1 MILKRAWSAG
11 SGLRSALAAVALVA
25 APAIAQS
32 QQATISGRVTAA
44 GTNEPLT
51 DARVLVVNT
60 TLSAATNADGRF
72 TIRSVPAGNFVVR
85 VLRVGFQEQKK
96 PVTVAAGGAPTVD
109 FVLTQAVVQLQEIV
123 TTATGEQRRVEI
135 GNAVTT
141 LGDINQKV
149 ETTPIN
155 NIADLMVGK
164 APGVIV
170 LPAAMTGAAP
180 TIRLRGL
187 RSLATSGSGVSNDPI
202 YVVDGVRYA
211 SGNLS
216 LSTGGTT
223 ASLLNDL
230 NPAEIEDIEIV
241 KGPSAATLYGTDAAN
256 GVIVV
261 TTKRGRAGSTR
272 WNWYGEGGAVSDR
285 NNYAKNY
292 ATWGHTAA
300 GAAKRCTL
308 ITVSQAT
315 CNPTGS
321 AAGYDSITSF
331 DVLRDASTTPMHSG
345 HRDQY
350 GLNISGGS
358 DAVRFFVSGDLQ
370 NELGPLHMPGFA
382 QGVLQDSLGVPLRDE
397 WVNPEAFQSQ
407 SVRAN
412 LSASLSPKFDLTAT
426 AGFSKA
432 NQRLPQVDNNTF
444 SVYYSAWN
452 NPGFNHNGLGYN
464 ELQTVDNASGQTVFR
479 NGYGGFSPSQI
490 FQVYNQNTTQRFTGS
505 TTGTWRPFAWMHNEG
520 TVGLDFAGNDFT
532 NICRFNECPNSG
544 TQRQGTVGFNHT
556 NLRNL
561 SARVI
566 SSATWNA
573 RSSLS
578 LKTVVGVDYN
588 NQEVDGVNSNG
599 SNLPPGAQ
607 TVGAAA
613 TRNGGD
619 QLQTVNKTLGLYV
632 QEEAA
637 IRDRMFLTVAVRS
650 DQNSSFGTKLQNV
663 AYPKAQLSWI
673 ISDEGFFPKLDWLNQ
688 FRVRSAYGE
697 SGVAPGGTVAL
708 RTFSAQTATI
718 VAGTPGGTNAADLP
732 GLVAN
737 ALGNPD
743 LKPETATEWESGF
756 DGNVFNSRGHFD
768 FTFYTST
775 SHNGIISEPI
785 AASSGASSLSVLKN
799 LASVHNTGIEATING
814 TLIDRRALGWDVTL
828 SASHNNNK
836 ILDLGVDPSTGKK
849 RTNIGTGT
857 SRDSIGL
864 PVNAMFARPFHYSD
878 ANNDGIITPNEVTVD
893 TGYTYMGYTLPRD
906 IISFTNGVDLFNR
919 HLRITTLFDYKGGS
933 MLNNASG
940 SFYETNFATFA
951 ATNIKS
957 VGLFQQARAV
967 AASSAKNPTTTDI
980 GYREN
985 GQEWRFREVSAALTL
1000 PTTFA
1005 QRVRARDVQL
1015 VFSARNIHVWT
1026 PYTGVDPEANYV
1038 GTANNSGDAPSNFS
1052 TTAPRTYFTLRA
1064 NLHY

>member
-1 MILKRAWSAG
+1 M
-11 SGLRSALAAVALVA
+11 GLRLAWKTSRSMRCAVATALLIGV
-25 APAIAQS
+25 PAMGQA
-32 QQATISGRVTAA
+32 QQATLSGRVTAA

-51 DARVLVVNT
+51 DARVLVLNT
-60 TLSAATNADGRF
+60 SLFANTNSEGRY
-72 TIRSVPAGNFVVR
+72 TIRGVPAGAHDVR

-96 PVTVAAGGAPTVD
+96 SVDVTAGAGATLD

-123 TTATGEQRRVEI
+123 TTATGEQRRVEL

-141 LGDINQKV
+141 LGDVTQKV

-155 NIADLMVGK
+155 TVADLMVGK

-180 TIRLRGL
+180 TVRLRGP
-187 RSLATSGSGVSNDPI
+187 RSLATAGSGVSNDPI

-261 TTKRGRAGSTR
+261 TTKRGRAGATR
-272 WNWYGEGGAVSDR
+272 WSWYGEGGAVQDR
-285 NNYAKNY
+285 NDYPINY

-308 ITVSQAT
+308 ITVSQGT
-315 CNPTGS
+315 CTPTGS
-321 AAGYDSITSF
+321 AQPYDSITSY
-331 DVLRDASTTPMHSG
+331 DVLRNSATTPMRVG

-350 GLNISGGS
+350 GLNVSGGN
-358 DAVRFFVSGDLQ
+358 DAVRYFVSGDLQ

-382 QGVLQDSLGVPLRDE
+382 QSVLQDSMGVALHDE

-412 LSASLSPKFDLTAT
+412 LSSSLNPKFDLTAT
-426 AGFSKA
+426 AGFSKV
-432 NQRLPQVDNNTF
+432 NQRLPQVDNNTY

-464 ELQTVDNASGQTVFR
+464 ELGSLGEYRD
-479 NGYGGFSPSQI
+479 GYGGFSPSQI

-505 TTGTWRPFAWMHNEG
+505 STASWRPFTWMSNEG

-532 NICRFNECPNSG
+532 SMCRFNECPNSG
-544 TQRQGTVGFNHT
+544 TQRQGQVSFNHT

-566 SSATWNA
+566 SNGTWNA
-573 RSSLS
+573 RSYLS
-578 LKTVVGVDYN
+578 LKTTVGADYN
-588 NQEVDGVNSNG
+588 NQEVDGVNASG
-599 SNLPPGAQ
+599 VNLPPGAQ
-607 TVGAAA
+607 TIGAAA
-613 TRNGGD
+613 TRTGSD
-619 QLQTVNKTLGLYV
+619 QLQTVNKTLGVYV
-632 QEEAA
+632 QEEAN
-637 IRDRMFLTVAVRS
+637 IRDRMFVTLAVRS

-663 AYPKAQLSWI
+663 AYPKAQVSWVL
-673 ISDEGFFPKLDWLNQ
+673 SDESFFPKFDWLNQ
-688 FRVRSAYGE
+688 FRVRSAYGA
-697 SGVAPGGTVAL
+697 SGVAPGGTVSL
-708 RTFSAQTATI
+708 RTFAAQTANI
-718 VAGTPGGTNAADLP
+718 VASLPGGTNSADVP

-785 AASSGASSLSVLKN
+785 AASSGAPALSVLKN
-799 LASVHNTGIEATING
+799 LASVHNSGVEATING
-814 TLIDRRALGWDVTL
+814 TIIDRRALGWDVTL

-836 ILDLGVDPSTGKK
+836 ILNLGIDPSTGLA

-878 ANNDGIITPNEVTVD
+878 KNGDGIITPDEVTVD
-893 TGYTYMGYTLPRD
+893 TGYVYMGYTIPRD
-906 IISFTNGVDLFNR
+906 IISITNGVDLFNR
-919 HLRITTLFDYKGGS
+919 HLRITALFDYKGGS
-933 MLNNASG
+933 MLNNSSG

-951 ATNIKS
+951 ATNVKS

-985 GQEWRFREVSAALTL
+985 GQEWRFREVSAAWTM
-1000 PTTFA
+1000 PSVVA
-1005 QRVRARDVQL
+1005 QRLRARDLQL
-1015 VFSARNIHVWT
+1015 VVSARNLHVWT

-1038 GTANNSGDAPSNFS
+1038 GTANNSGDAPSTFS
-1052 TTAPRTYFTLRA
+1052 TTAPRTYYTIRA